1 MQTDFHDFFLYTD
14 DNNRPYYYDAK
25 TGDVTYAFPSNGF
38 VFDPVSRALLHLPPG
53 HWIDDAGNDVSVR
66 GSVGAPPVPRDDFV
80 SAVNPP
86 RKDVIELSL
95 ELQCIVDTPLSVLRS
110 SVSSTKEKE
119 KEKEK
124 EKMAKSREFDKE
136 QFFRSIWEF
145 QSEEYRTLF
154 FKKHRQNSIFF
165 RKMMSF
171 EDAIRFSNKPI
182 LTPILRNLQPS
193 VKALAVK
200 AFKKILVYT
209 HVAADKKTVITEEK
223 ANKALQ
229 KLVFMLYRT
238 ISLRDEVFFQL
249 ISQTT
254 GNTNKETNLRT
265 WELFLIIASLFPP
278 TRDSELYILAHIAR
292 TAFDKNEDE
301 NIRDLA
307 QFSYIRLQNRACIGK
322 EEEFDTIEQ
331 IYKIKDHPNVV
342 KDQFYTSLYEIM
354 WYQRKKTPLLQ
365 FPFILYYMSQ
375 LFITKNGLHTEGIFK
390 EKGNVKIVNMMSK
403 MSNENM
409 ECLKRCG
416 LFELCSLIVLWF
428 KELTN
433 SIIPMN
439 FLPEFVLLCDSHKF
453 LNIPSALPK
462 TNMHTLMYLVGFLQN
477 IISFKEEN
485 KITID
490 DLANTFGPSL
500 VKTTETEPGRVKHY
514 RKLATEFL
522 YILIEQMDTSSVYPV
537 DINLLN

>member
-1 MQTDFHDFFLYTD
+1 MQEFHDYFVYTD
-14 DNNRPYYYDAK
+14 SRSRQYYYD
-25 TGDVTYAFPSNGF
+25 TTTQEVTYNFPSNGF
-38 VFDPVSRALLHLPPG
+38 IFDPVEKKLIHLPPG
-53 HWIDDAGNDVSVR
+53 FWVDDSGKEVVVKSDV
-66 GSVGAPPVPRDDFV
+66 GIPKVPSDDYV
-80 SAVNPP
+80 SPLHPP
-86 RKDVIELSL
+86 RKEVIELSL

-124 EKMAKSREFDKE
+124 EKMAKSRDFDKE
-136 QFFRSIWEF
+136 GFFKSIWEF
-145 QSEEYRTLF
+145 QNDEYKATF
-154 FKKHRQNSIFF
+154 FKKHKQGSIFF

-171 EDAIRFSNKPI
+171 EDSIKFSSKPI
-182 LTPILRNLQPS
+182 TTPILRNLQAD
-193 VKALAVK
+193 VKVLAIK
-200 AFKKILVYT
+200 AFKKILIYT
-209 HVAADKKTVITEEK
+209 HVLADKKNVVTEEK
-223 ANKALQ
+223 TNKALQ
-229 KLVFMLYRT
+229 KLVFMLYRN
-238 ISLRDEVFFQL
+238 ISLRDEVYFQL

-254 GNTNKETNLRT
+254 GNPNHETNTRT
-265 WELFLIIASLFPP
+265 WELFLIISSLFPP
-278 TRDSELYILAHIAR
+278 TRDSELYILAHIGR

-301 NIRDLA
+301 KIRDLA

-331 IYKIKDHPNVV
+331 IYKIKDHPNQV

-365 FPFILYYMSQ
+365 FPFILYYMVQ

-416 LFELCSLIVLWF
+416 LFELCTLINLWF
-428 KELTN
+428 RELSN

-439 FLPEFVLLCDSHKF
+439 FLPEFVLLCDSQKF

-462 TNMHTLMYLVGFLQN
+462 TNMYTLMYLIGFLQD
-477 IISFKEEN
+477 IINHKEEN
-485 KITID
+485 KLTIN
-490 DLANTFGPSL
+490 DLANIFGPSL
-500 VKTTETEPGRVKHY
+500 VKTTETEPERVKNY
-514 RKLATEFL
+514 AKLATKFVN
-522 YILIEQMDTSSVYPV
+522 ILIEQMDTSQIYPLN
-537 DINLLN
+537 ISLLN